1 MCEAQASGCWGAK
14 TTPNLTNVLL
24 FFLVFTR
31 GRPAL
36 SVHTPF
42 MKIILRIFSYLG
54 KYPRLA
60 TAQLICAILMTLMLL
75 AFPMMTGRVK
85 REVIDGGQIDKL
97 IPFIA
102 VVLVAFFLRDFFNF
116 LRILI
121 NNTFEQKA
129 IFDLRSQLYNKL
141 QRLRL
146 KWFDERRTGDI
157 MTRVAEDVPQMERVL
172 IDGIEQGLVAI
183 LQILIVTIFLITRSP
198 ILALSALAPI
208 PLLILGAWLYTRHA
222 SGRYRI
228 VRKATGEMNAMLHDN
243 IAGIRQIKS
252 YAAEDDEH
260 ASFNESSAKVRDA
273 NLIVMKAWALY
284 SPSMSFFNSIGY
296 TLVLGVGAWQIYYHG
311 LDGTVLLEF
320 FTIIWALYD
329 PLGRLHQLNQMTQS
343 SRAAAERVFT
353 ILDEDDEVHAT
364 NGIEL
369 QQPVVGHVVFSNLSF
384 SYADQPTLK
393 SINFEAKPGQTIA
406 LVGSTGAGKSTI
418 VNLLSRFYEYDSG
431 SITIDGTE
439 LNTISKKS
447 LRSTIGYVTQD
458 AFLFNGPVRENLH
471 LGKRDA
477 SDEEM
482 WQALAAANAEG
493 FVRELDKG
501 LDTVVGER
509 GVKLS
514 GGERQRLS
522 IARALLKNPP
532 ILLLDEATASVD
544 SETERLIQE
553 ALDHLMENR
562 TAFVIAHRL
571 STIID
576 ADYIHVL
583 EKGEIIESG
592 THKELMA
599 RSGKYAQLSQQSFL
613 T

>member
-1 MCEAQASGCWGAK
+1 
-14 TTPNLTNVLL
+14 
-24 FFLVFTR
+24 
-31 GRPAL
+31 
-36 SVHTPF
+36 
-42 MKIILRIFSYLG
+42 
-54 KYPRLA
+54 
-60 TAQLICAILMTLMLL
+60 MTLMLL

>member
-1 MCEAQASGCWGAK
+1 
-14 TTPNLTNVLL
+14 
-24 FFLVFTR
+24 
-31 GRPAL
+31 
-36 SVHTPF
+36 
-42 MKIILRIFSYLG
+42 
-54 KYPRLA
+54 
-60 TAQLICAILMTLMLL
+60 MTLMLL

-418 VNLLSRFYEYDSG
+418 VNLLSRFYEYNSG

-571 STIID
+571 STIKD

>member
-1 MCEAQASGCWGAK
+1 
-14 TTPNLTNVLL
+14 
-24 FFLVFTR
+24 
-31 GRPAL
+31 
-36 SVHTPF
+36 

-75 AFPMMTGRVK
+75 AFPVMTGRVK
-85 REVIDGGQIDKL
+85 REVIDDGQIDKL

-121 NNTFEQKA
+121 NNIFEQKA

-146 KWFDERRTGDI
+146 KWFDDRRTGDI

-260 ASFNESSAKVRDA
+260 ASFNKSSAKVRDA

-311 LDGTVLLEF
+311 LDGAVLLEF

-364 NGIEL
+364 TGIEL

-418 VNLLSRFYEYDSG
+418 VNLLSRFYEYNSG

-447 LRSTIGYVTQD
+447 LRSSIGYVTQD

-482 WQALAAANAEG
+482 WQALAAANADG
-493 FVRELDKG
+493 FVRELDKE

-571 STIID
+571 STIKD

-599 RSGKYAQLSQQSFL
+599 RSGKYAQLSRQSFL
-613 T
+613 TG

>member
-1 MCEAQASGCWGAK
+1 MK
-14 TTPNLTNVLL
+14 T
-24 FFLVFTR
+24 
-31 GRPAL
+31 
-36 SVHTPF
+36 
-42 MKIILRIFSYLG
+42 ILRIFSYLG

-60 TAQLICAILMTLMLL
+60 TAQLVCAVLMTLMLL

-85 REVIDGGQIDKL
+85 REVIDNGEIGSL
-97 IPFIA
+97 LPFMI
-102 VVLVAFFLRDFFNF
+102 VVVVAFFARDFFNF

-129 IFDLRSQLYNKL
+129 VYDLRSELYNKL

-172 IDGIEQGLVAI
+172 IDGIEQGLIAV
-183 LQILIVTIFLITRSP
+183 LQILIVTIFLVTRSP

-208 PLLILGAWLYTRHA
+208 PLLMLGAWLYTRHA
-222 SGRYRI
+222 ASRYRI

-252 YAAEDDEH
+252 YAAEDEEH
-260 ASFNESSAKVRDA
+260 KSFNETSGRVRDA
-273 NLIVMKAWALY
+273 NLTVMKAWALY

-296 TLVLGVGAWQIYYHG
+296 TLVLGVGAWEIHNG
-311 LDGTVLLEF
+311 RMGSDVLLEF

-329 PLGRLHQLNQMTQS
+329 PITRLHQLNQMTQS

-364 NGIEL
+364 DGKPL
-369 QQPVVGHVVFSNLSF
+369 PTPLRGHVKITDLSF
-384 SYADQPTLK
+384 SYGDDGILHGV
-393 SINFEAKPGQTIA
+393 SLEAKPGQTIA

-418 VNLLSRFYEYDSG
+418 VNLLCRFYEYDKG
-431 SITIDGTE
+431 SITIDGAE
-439 LNTISKKS
+439 LNQTNKAS
-447 LRSTIGYVTQD
+447 LRSAIGYVTQD
-458 AFLFNGPVRENLH
+458 PFLFNGPVRENLY
-471 LGKRDA
+471 LAQRDA
-477 SDEEM
+477 SDEAM
-482 WQALAAANAEG
+482 WEALAAANADD
-493 FVRELDKG
+493 FVRALPEG

-544 SETERLIQE
+544 SQTEMLIQQ
-553 ALDHLMENR
+553 ALDRLMENR

-571 STIID
+571 STIRN
-576 ADYIHVL
+576 ADVIHVL
-583 EKGEIIESG
+583 EKGRVIESG
-592 THKELMA
+592 THTELIKLG
-599 RSGKYAQLSQQSFL
+599 GKYATLSKRSFL
-613 T
+613 EE

>member
-1 MCEAQASGCWGAK
+1 MPLQGSDTRLALRAASMK
-14 TTPNLTNVLL
+14 TI
-24 FFLVFTR
+24 F
-31 GRPAL
+31 
-36 SVHTPF
+36 
-42 MKIILRIFSYLG
+42 RIFSYLG

-60 TAQLICAILMTLMLL
+60 TAQLACAVLMTLMLL

-85 REVIDGGQIDKL
+85 REVIDEGQIDKL
-97 IPFIA
+97 FPFIA
-102 VVLVAFFLRDFFNF
+102 VVVVAFFLRDFFNF

-129 IFDLRSQLYNKL
+129 IFDLRSELYNKL

-146 KWFDERRTGDI
+146 KWFDERRTGDV

-172 IDGIEQGLVAI
+172 IDGIEQGLVAV

-208 PLLILGAWLYTRHA
+208 PLLIIGAWLYTRHA
-222 SGRYRI
+222 AGRYRI

-252 YAAEDDEH
+252 YAAENDEH
-260 ASFNESSAKVRDA
+260 VGFNESSAKVRDA
-273 NLIVMKAWALY
+273 NLTVMKAWAIY

-296 TLVLGVGAWQIYYHG
+296 TLVLGVGAWQIHHHD
-311 LDGTVLLEF
+311 LNNAVLLEF

-364 NGIEL
+364 DGAEL
-369 QQPVVGHVVFSNLSF
+369 PQPVRGHVVLENLRF
-384 SYADQPTLK
+384 SYDSQLTLK
-393 SINFEAKPGQTIA
+393 GVNLEAKPGQTIA

-418 VNLLSRFYEYDSG
+418 VNLLCRFYEYDSG
-431 SITIDGTE
+431 SITIDGVE
-439 LNTISKKS
+439 LNTVSKAS
-447 LRSTIGYVTQD
+447 LRSTIGYVTQEP
-458 AFLFNGPVRENLH
+458 FLFNGPVRDNLQ

-477 SDEEM
+477 TDEEM
-482 WQALAAANAEG
+482 WQALAAANADR
-493 FVRELDKG
+493 FVRALDQG

-544 SETERLIQE
+544 SETERLIQQ
-553 ALDHLMENR
+553 ALDRLMENR

-571 STIID
+571 STIRD
-576 ADYIHVL
+576 ANCIHVL
-583 EKGEIIESG
+583 EKGEVIESG
-592 THKELMA
+592 THAELMT
-599 RSGKYAQLSQQSFL
+599 RGGKYAQLSRQSFL
-613 T
+613 TE

>member
-1 MCEAQASGCWGAK
+1 
-14 TTPNLTNVLL
+14 
-24 FFLVFTR
+24 
-31 GRPAL
+31 
-36 SVHTPF
+36 
-42 MKIILRIFSYLG
+42 
-54 KYPRLA
+54 
-60 TAQLICAILMTLMLL
+60 MTLMLL
-75 AFPMMTGRVK
+75 AFPVMTGRVK
-85 REVIDGGQIDKL
+85 REVIDDGQIDKL

-121 NNTFEQKA
+121 NNIFEQKA

-146 KWFDERRTGDI
+146 KWFDDRRTGDI

-260 ASFNESSAKVRDA
+260 ASFNKSSAKVRDA

-311 LDGTVLLEF
+311 LDGAVLLEF

-364 NGIEL
+364 TGIEL

-418 VNLLSRFYEYDSG
+418 VNLLSRFYEYNSG

-447 LRSTIGYVTQD
+447 LRSSIGYVTQD

-482 WQALAAANAEG
+482 WQALAAANADG

-571 STIID
+571 STIKD

-599 RSGKYAQLSQQSFL
+599 HSGKYAQLSRQSFL
-613 T
+613 TG

>member
-1 MCEAQASGCWGAK
+1 
-14 TTPNLTNVLL
+14 
-24 FFLVFTR
+24 
-31 GRPAL
+31 
-36 SVHTPF
+36 
-42 MKIILRIFSYLG
+42 
-54 KYPRLA
+54 
-60 TAQLICAILMTLMLL
+60 MTLMLL

-85 REVIDGGQIDKL
+85 REVIDDGQIDKL

-121 NNTFEQKA
+121 NNIFEQKA

-208 PLLILGAWLYTRHA
+208 PLLIIGAWLYTRHA

-311 LDGTVLLEF
+311 LDGAVLLEF

-369 QQPVVGHVVFSNLSF
+369 RQPVVGHVVFSNLSF

-418 VNLLSRFYEYDSG
+418 VNLLSRFYEYNSG

-447 LRSTIGYVTQD
+447 LRSSIGYVTQD

-482 WQALAAANAEG
+482 WQALAAANADG

-501 LDTVVGER
+501 IDTVVGER

-571 STIID
+571 STIKD

-599 RSGKYAQLSQQSFL
+599 RSGKYAQLSRQSFL

>member
-1 MCEAQASGCWGAK
+1 
-14 TTPNLTNVLL
+14 
-24 FFLVFTR
+24 
-31 GRPAL
+31 
-36 SVHTPF
+36 

-85 REVIDGGQIDKL
+85 REVIDDGQIDKL

-121 NNTFEQKA
+121 NNIFEQKA

-183 LQILIVTIFLITRSP
+183 LQILIVTIFLMTRSP

-311 LDGTVLLEF
+311 LDGAVLLEF

-369 QQPVVGHVVFSNLSF
+369 RQPVVGHVVFSNLSF

-418 VNLLSRFYEYDSG
+418 VNLLSRFYEYNSG

-447 LRSTIGYVTQD
+447 LRSSIGYVTQD

-482 WQALAAANAEG
+482 WQALAAANADG

-571 STIID
+571 STIKD
-576 ADYIHVL
+576 ANYIHVL

-599 RSGKYAQLSQQSFL
+599 RSGKYAQLSRQSFL

>member
-1 MCEAQASGCWGAK
+1 
-14 TTPNLTNVLL
+14 
-24 FFLVFTR
+24 
-31 GRPAL
+31 
-36 SVHTPF
+36 

-75 AFPMMTGRVK
+75 AFPVMTGRVK
-85 REVIDGGQIDKL
+85 REVIDDGQIDKL

-121 NNTFEQKA
+121 NNIFEQKA

-311 LDGTVLLEF
+311 LDGAVLLEF

-364 NGIEL
+364 TGIEL
-369 QQPVVGHVVFSNLSF
+369 RQPVVGHVVFSNLSF

-418 VNLLSRFYEYDSG
+418 VNLLSRFYEYNSG

-447 LRSTIGYVTQD
+447 LRSSIGYVTQD

-482 WQALAAANAEG
+482 WQALAAANADG

-501 LDTVVGER
+501 IDTVVGER

-571 STIID
+571 STIKD
-576 ADYIHVL
+576 ANYIHVL

-599 RSGKYAQLSQQSFL
+599 RSGKYAQLSRQSFL
-613 T
+613 TG

>member
-1 MCEAQASGCWGAK
+1 MK
-14 TTPNLTNVLL
+14 T
-24 FFLVFTR
+24 
-31 GRPAL
+31 
-36 SVHTPF
+36 
-42 MKIILRIFSYLG
+42 ILRIFSYLG

-60 TAQLICAILMTLMLL
+60 TAQLLCAILMTLMLL
-75 AFPMMTGRVK
+75 AFPTMTGMIK
-85 REVIDGGQIDKL
+85 REVIDHGQIGKL
-97 IPFIA
+97 LPYLTIVI
-102 VVLVAFFLRDFFNF
+102 LAFFLRDFFNF

-129 IFDLRSQLYNKL
+129 IYDLRSELYDKL

-146 KWFDERRTGDI
+146 KWFDNRRSGDI

-183 LQILIVTIFLITRSP
+183 LQVTAVTIFLFIRSP
-198 ILALSALAPI
+198 ILALSALAPL
-208 PLLILGAWLYTRHA
+208 PLLSIGAWLYTRHA
-222 SGRYRI
+222 AKRYRI

-252 YAAEDDEH
+252 YAAENDEH
-260 ASFNESSAKVRDA
+260 TSFNKSSAKVRDA
-273 NLIVMKAWALY
+273 NLTVMKAWALY

-296 TLVLGVGAWQIYYHG
+296 TLVLGVGAWQIYHHG
-311 LDGTVLLEF
+311 LNDTVLLEF
-320 FTIIWALYD
+320 FTIIWALYE

-343 SRAAAERVFT
+343 SRAAAERVFN
-353 ILDEDDEVHAT
+353 ILDEESEIHAT
-364 NGIEL
+364 DGVEL
-369 QQPVVGHVVFSNLSF
+369 SLPVRGHVKLDRLCF
-384 SYADQPTLK
+384 SYGDQPTLQNI
-393 SINFEAKPGQTIA
+393 SLEAQPGQTIA

-418 VNLLSRFYEYDSG
+418 VNLLCRFYEYDSG

-439 LNTISKKS
+439 LNTIAKPS

-477 SDEEM
+477 TDEQM
-482 WQALAAANAEG
+482 WTALAAANAEK
-493 FVRELDKG
+493 FVHELPDG

-509 GVKLS
+509 GIKLS

-544 SETERLIQE
+544 SETERLIQQ

-571 STIID
+571 STIRN
-576 ADYIHVL
+576 ADRIHVL
-583 EKGEIIESG
+583 DKGRVIESG
-592 THKELMA
+592 GHEELLA
-599 RSGKYAQLSQQSFL
+599 RGGHYAKLSRQSFL
-613 T
+613 S

>member
-1 MCEAQASGCWGAK
+1 
-14 TTPNLTNVLL
+14 
-24 FFLVFTR
+24 
-31 GRPAL
+31 
-36 SVHTPF
+36 

-75 AFPMMTGRVK
+75 AFPVMTGRVK
-85 REVIDGGQIDKL
+85 REVIDDGQIDKL

-121 NNTFEQKA
+121 NNIFEQKA

-260 ASFNESSAKVRDA
+260 ASFNKSSAKVRDA

-311 LDGTVLLEF
+311 LDGAVLLEF

-364 NGIEL
+364 TGIEL
-369 QQPVVGHVVFSNLSF
+369 RQPVVGHVVFSNLSF

-418 VNLLSRFYEYDSG
+418 VNLLSRFYEYNSG

-447 LRSTIGYVTQD
+447 LRSSIGYVTQD

-482 WQALAAANAEG
+482 WQALAAANADG

-501 LDTVVGER
+501 IDTVVGER

-571 STIID
+571 STIKD
-576 ADYIHVL
+576 ANYIHVL

-599 RSGKYAQLSQQSFL
+599 RSGKYAQLSRQSFL
-613 T
+613 TG

>member
-1 MCEAQASGCWGAK
+1 
-14 TTPNLTNVLL
+14 
-24 FFLVFTR
+24 
-31 GRPAL
+31 
-36 SVHTPF
+36 

-393 SINFEAKPGQTIA
+393 SINLEAKPGQTIA

-418 VNLLSRFYEYDSG
+418 VNLLSRFYEYNSG

-571 STIID
+571 STIKD

>member
-1 MCEAQASGCWGAK
+1 M
-14 TTPNLTNVLL
+14 LL

-85 REVIDGGQIDKL
+85 REVIDDGQIDKL

-121 NNTFEQKA
+121 NNIFEQKA

-208 PLLILGAWLYTRHA
+208 PLLIIGAWLYTRHA

-311 LDGTVLLEF
+311 LDGAVLLEF

-369 QQPVVGHVVFSNLSF
+369 RQPVVGHVVFSNLSF

-418 VNLLSRFYEYDSG
+418 VNLLSRFYEYNSG

-447 LRSTIGYVTQD
+447 LRSSIGYVTQD

-482 WQALAAANAEG
+482 WQALAAANADG

-571 STIID
+571 STIKD

-599 RSGKYAQLSQQSFL
+599 RSGKYAQLSRQSFL

>member
-1 MCEAQASGCWGAK
+1 MK
-14 TTPNLTNVLL
+14 T
-24 FFLVFTR
+24 
-31 GRPAL
+31 
-36 SVHTPF
+36 
-42 MKIILRIFSYLG
+42 ILRIFSYLG
-54 KYPRLA
+54 KYPKLA
-60 TAQLICAILMTLMLL
+60 SAQLVCAILMTLMLL

-85 REVIDGGQIDKL
+85 REVIDNGEIGSL
-97 IPFIA
+97 LPFMI
-102 VVLVAFFLRDFFNF
+102 VVVVAFFARDFFNF

-129 IFDLRSQLYNKL
+129 VYDLRSQLYNKL

-172 IDGIEQGLVAI
+172 IDGIEQGLIAV
-183 LQILIVTIFLITRSP
+183 LQILIVTIFLMTRSP
-198 ILALSALAPI
+198 ILAISALAPI
-208 PLLILGAWLYTRHA
+208 PLLIIGAWLYTRHA
-222 SGRYRI
+222 ATRYRI

-252 YAAEDDEH
+252 YAAEDEEH
-260 ASFNESSAKVRDA
+260 KSFNETSGRVRDA
-273 NLIVMKAWALY
+273 NLTVMKAWALY

-296 TLVLGVGAWQIYYHG
+296 TLVLGVGAWEIHNG
-311 LDGTVLLEF
+311 RMGSDVLLEF

-329 PLGRLHQLNQMTQS
+329 PITRLHQLNQMTQS

-364 NGIEL
+364 DGNPL
-369 QQPVVGHVVFSNLSF
+369 PQPLRGHVKITDLNF
-384 SYADQPTLK
+384 SYSDERTLHGV
-393 SINFEAKPGQTIA
+393 SLEAKPGQTIA

-418 VNLLSRFYEYDSG
+418 VNLLCRFYEYDEG
-431 SITIDGTE
+431 SITIDGAE
-439 LNTISKKS
+439 LNQTNKAS
-447 LRSTIGYVTQD
+447 LRSAIGYVTQD
-458 AFLFNGPVRENLH
+458 PFLFNGPVRENLY
-471 LGKRDA
+471 LAQRDA
-477 SDEEM
+477 SDEAM
-482 WQALAAANAEG
+482 WQALAAANADG
-493 FVRELDKG
+493 FVRALPEG

-544 SETERLIQE
+544 SQTELLIQQ
-553 ALDHLMENR
+553 ALDRLMENR

-571 STIID
+571 STIRN
-576 ADYIHVL
+576 ADVIHVL
-583 EKGEIIESG
+583 DKGRVIESG
-592 THKELMA
+592 THHELLA
-599 RSGKYAQLSQQSFL
+599 LGGKYAELSKQAFL
-613 T
+613 AE